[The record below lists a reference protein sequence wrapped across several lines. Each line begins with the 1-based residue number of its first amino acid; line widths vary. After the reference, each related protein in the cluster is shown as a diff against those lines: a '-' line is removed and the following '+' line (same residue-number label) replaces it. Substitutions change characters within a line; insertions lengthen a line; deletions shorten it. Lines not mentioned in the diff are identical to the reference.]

1 MPKKQ
6 KVTDESRAAAV
17 AGCGAGTALAAVRGI
32 ETAAGL
38 RLALE
43 LERRNLARSAVIAAV
58 EKRLREV
65 TK

>member
-1 MPKKQ
+1 MPKKP

-17 AGCGAGTALAAVRGI
+17 AGCGTGTALAAVQGI

-58 EKRLREV
+58 KQRLREV
-65 TK
+65 AK